1 MPSMMAGQAV
11 IEALRAEGVEYT
23 FGIVGTTTNSIVTEM
38 YGRDD
43 IKFVDSRHE
52 EGAAFMAYGYARAS
66 GKPTACITT
75 SGPGTINL
83 ATGVALAW
91 KGRAPVMVIA
101 GDVARDY
108 IYRDGAQAFDL
119 VDIFRPFTKLA
130 RQVNKSERIVEF
142 MHDAFRMALSGKPGP
157 VMLDIPRDLLDDQT
171 IDAEITPPAAYRAVD
186 QRLPGDAQAIERAV
200 QLLAGAKRPLLL
212 VGGGVVD
219 AGATDDAVA
228 LAELLDM
235 ALVPSYGHN
244 DAVPNS
250 HRLFVGAAGGRGA
263 GETGQAIHSAD
274 VILALGTRI
283 SQSTTHWNWSVLNRE
298 SKIIQVDVDA
308 QEIGRNFPV
317 AVGITGDAKAV
328 AQQLLAKLRAQFS
341 SGRPNVE
348 WRNRIETLAAQRR
361 ERLAAEEKLPAQ
373 PYMMP
378 QRVYPELNKA
388 LPKDCM
394 VTLDAGV
401 AGGLAYDRLNFEQP
415 RTFFNYAGHGGLG
428 MGYCVGLGTQLGRP
442 DRPAISIQGDG
453 GFMYTASEI
462 NTAVRWNI
470 PLVGIV
476 LNNRCHGAEKAQ
488 QKRHFGEKF
497 IGVDLINPRFDRL
510 AEVYGAKGYYV
521 TRPDEIADAVRTALA
536 AKKPAIVEI
545 AVEEYFPAAA
555 PTPGGGGGGH

>member
-1 MPSMMAGQAV
+1 MPTMMAGQAV

-43 IKFVDSRHE
+43 IRFVDSRHE

-101 GDVARDY
+101 GDVARDF
-108 IYRDGAQAFDL
+108 IHRDGAQAFDL
-119 VDIFRPFTKLA
+119 VEIFRPFTKLA
-130 RQVNKSERIVEF
+130 RQVNKTERIVEY
-142 MHDAFRMALSGKPGP
+142 MHDAFRAALSGKPGP
-157 VMLDIPRDLLDDQT
+157 VMLDIPRDLLDDQKL
-171 IDAEITPPAAYRAVD
+171 DADITPPAAYRAVD
-186 QRLPGDAQAIERAV
+186 QRLPGDAGAIERAV
-200 QLLAGAKRPLLL
+200 EILTNAKRPLLL
-212 VGGGVVD
+212 AGGGVVD
-219 AGATDDAVA
+219 SGATDEAVA

-250 HRLFVGAAGGRGA
+250 HRLFVGGAGGRGA
-263 GETGQAIHSAD
+263 GETGQAIRRAD

-283 SQSTTHWNWSVLNRE
+283 NQSTSHWNWSVIDPHT
-298 SKIIQVDVDA
+298 KIVQVDVDA
-308 QEIGRNFPV
+308 QEIGRNYPV
-317 AVGITGDAKAV
+317 AVGIAGDAKAV
-328 AQQLLAKLRAQFS
+328 AQQLLEKLRSKFP

-348 WRNRIETLAAQRR
+348 WRNQIETLAAQRR
-361 ERLAAEEKLPAQ
+361 ERIAAEGKLPAQ

-378 QRVYPELNKA
+378 QRVYPELNKV

-401 AGGLAYDRLNFEQP
+401 AGGLAYDRLKFELP

-442 DRPAISIQGDG
+442 ERSAISIQGDG

-497 IGVDLINPRFDRL
+497 IGVDLLNPRFDKL

-521 TRPDEIADAVRTALA
+521 TRPEEIADAVSTALA
-536 AKKPAIVEI
+536 ARKPAIVEI

-555 PTPGGGGGGH
+555 PMPGGGSGGH

>member
-1 MPSMMAGQAV
+1 MPTMKAGQAV

-23 FGIVGTTTNSIVTEM
+23 FGIVGTTTNSIVTEI
-38 YGRDD
+38 YGRTD
-43 IKFVDSRHE
+43 IKFVDTRHE
-52 EGAAFMAYGYARAS
+52 EGAAFMAYGYARAC

-91 KGRAPVMVIA
+91 KGRAPVLVIA
-101 GDVARDY
+101 GDVAREY
-108 IYRDGAQAFDL
+108 IHRDGAQAFDL
-119 VDIFRPFTKLA
+119 VDIFRPFTKLS
-130 RQVNKSERIVEF
+130 RQVNKTERIVET

-157 VMLDIPRDLLDDQT
+157 VLIDIPRDLLDDQS
-171 IDAEITPPAAYRAVD
+171 IDTDIAAPAAYRAID
-186 QRLPGDAQAIERAV
+186 QRLPGDPQAIERAV
-200 QLLAGAKRPLLL
+200 QLLAQAKRPVLLA
-212 VGGGVVD
+212 GGGVVD
-219 AGATDDAVA
+219 SGATEDAVA

-263 GETGQAIHSAD
+263 GETAQAIHGAD

-283 SQSTTHWNWSVLNRE
+283 NQSTTHWNWSVINPQTQ
-298 SKIIQVDVDA
+298 IIQVDIDA
-308 QEIGRNFPV
+308 QEVGRNYPV
-317 AVGITGDAKAV
+317 AVGIAGDAKAV
-328 AQQLLAKLRAQFS
+328 AQQLLASLRAQFPS
-341 SGRPNVE
+341 ARPNAE
-348 WRNRIETLAAQRR
+348 WRRQIETLAGQRR
-361 ERLAAEEKLPAQ
+361 ARIAAEEKLPAE

-401 AGGLAYDRLNFEQP
+401 AGGLAYDRLQFELP

-462 NTAVRWNI
+462 NTAVRWDI

-488 QKRHFGEKF
+488 QQRHFGAKY
-497 IGVDLINPRFDRL
+497 IGVDLLNPRFDRL
-510 AEVYGAKGYYV
+510 AEVYGACGYYV
-521 TRPDEIADAVRTALA
+521 TRPDEIADAVTTALA

-545 AVEEYFPAAA
+545 AVEEYFPQAA
-555 PTPGGGGGGH
+555 PTPGTGRGH

>member
-1 MPSMMAGQAV
+1 M

-130 RQVNKSERIVEF
+130 RQVNKTERIVEF

-157 VMLDIPRDLLDDQT
+157 VMLDIPRDLLDDQSL
-171 IDAEITPPAAYRAVD
+171 DADITPPSAYRAVD
-186 QRLPGDAQAIERAV
+186 QRLPGDAQAIERAAE
-200 QLLAGAKRPLLL
+200 LLAGAKRPLLL
-212 VGGGVVD
+212 AGGGVVD

-263 GETGQAIHSAD
+263 GETGQAINRAD

-298 SKIIQVDVDA
+298 TKIIQVDVDP
-308 QEIGRNFPV
+308 QEVGRNYPV
-317 AVGITGDAKAV
+317 AVGIAGDAKAV
-328 AQQLLAKLRAQFS
+328 AQQLLAKLRARFP
-341 SGRPNVE
+341 SGRPNTE
-348 WRNRIETLAAQRR
+348 WRNQVEILAAQRR
-361 ERLAAEEKLPAQ
+361 GRIAAEEKLPAE

-378 QRVYPELNKA
+378 QRVYPELKKA

-401 AGGLAYDRLNFEQP
+401 AGGLAYDRLEFDLP

-488 QKRHFGEKF
+488 QKRFFGEKF
-497 IGVDLINPRFDRL
+497 IGVDLLNPRFDKL

-536 AKKPAIVEI
+536 ARKPAIVEI

-555 PTPGGGGGGH
+555 PTPVAGSGGH